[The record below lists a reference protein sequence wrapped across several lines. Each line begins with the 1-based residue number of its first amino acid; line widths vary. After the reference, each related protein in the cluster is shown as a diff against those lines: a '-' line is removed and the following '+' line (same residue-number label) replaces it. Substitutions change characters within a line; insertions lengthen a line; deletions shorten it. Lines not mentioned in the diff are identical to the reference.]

1 MQIPCQIHNDN
12 SSFQESTSTKVLN
25 HKHSPLKLENLAR
38 WETTVR
44 SVHREIATFLRTE
57 GREAVSLGG
66 LVALLARLSAA
77 RLMLAEHFKLGLETK
92 LRLNVSTEEINFA
105 LKDNSD

>member
-1 MQIPCQIHNDN
+1 MLRVMVAEFHRTGV
-12 SSFQESTSTKVLN
+12 E
-25 HKHSPLKLENLAR
+25 
-38 WETTVR
+38 ETMVR
-44 SVHREIATFLRTE
+44 SVHREMATFLRTE
-57 GREAVSLGG
+57 GREAVSLPG

>member
-1 MQIPCQIHNDN
+1 MRVMVSEFHRTGV
-12 SSFQESTSTKVLN
+12 E
-25 HKHSPLKLENLAR
+25 
-38 WETTVR
+38 ETTVR
-44 SVHREIATFLRTE
+44 EVHREMATFLRTE

-66 LVALLARLSAA
+66 LVALLARLAAA